1 MSIIEQSDAVTK
13 LTDIIADFTA
23 MISTRMPDD
32 VVDKLK
38 QLRELENEG
47 MAKIIY
53 HTMFDN
59 MEKAIKLNRPAC
71 QDTGEIMFYVK
82 VGAKFPLL
90 GELQNILKSAVQ
102 QATIK
107 APLRHN
113 AVEIFDEVNTGNNT
127 GSGVP
132 WVTWDIVSD
141 NTSAEIE
148 VYMAGGGCTLPGRS
162 KVLMPSEGYEGVVK
176 FVFENIST
184 LAVNA
189 CPPVLVGV
197 GIATSVE
204 TAAVL
209 SRKAVLR
216 PIGSHHSNPI
226 AADLER
232 RLEEGLNKLGIGPQG
247 LTGKASV
254 MGVHIESA
262 ARHPSTIGVAVST
275 GCWAHRRGTLLVH
288 QDLTF
293 ESISHTRGDLL

>member
-1 MSIIEQSDAVTK
+1 MMSESNKQQAVNK
-13 LTDIIADFTA
+13 LTEIVANFTA

-38 QLRELENEG
+38 QLKDAETSSMG
-47 MAKIIY
+47 KIIY

-59 MEKAIKLNRPAC
+59 MQKAIDLNRPAC
-71 QDTGEIMFYVK
+71 QDTGEIMFFVK
-82 VGAKFPLL
+82 VGSRFPLL
-90 GELQNILKSAVQ
+90 GELQSILKQAVEE
-102 QATIK
+102 ATVK

-113 AVEIFDEVNTGNNT
+113 AVEIFDEVNTGKNT

-132 WVTWDIVSD
+132 WVTWDIIPD
-141 NTSAEIE
+141 NDDAEIE

-209 SRKAVLR
+209 SRKAILR
-216 PIGSHHSNPI
+216 PIGSRHPNPK
-226 AADLER
+226 AAELEL
-232 RLEEGLNKLGIGPQG
+232 RLEEGLNRLGIGPRQQFSDG
-247 LTGKASV
+247 RTYRICRPPSV
-254 MGVHIESA
+254 N
-262 ARHPSTIGVAVST
+262 
-275 GCWAHRRGTLLVH
+275 HRRCCLYRLLGASSRH
-288 QDLTF
+288 AAG
-293 ESISHTRGDLL
+293 SCRSHL